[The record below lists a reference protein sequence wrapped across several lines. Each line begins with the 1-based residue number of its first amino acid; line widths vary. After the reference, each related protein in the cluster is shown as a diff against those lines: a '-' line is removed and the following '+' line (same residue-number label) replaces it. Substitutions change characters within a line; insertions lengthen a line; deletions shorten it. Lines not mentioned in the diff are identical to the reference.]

1 MLCVAI
7 VIRLW
12 LYEQI
17 AMMVMLGGWV
27 AKLIVDNIDGVEVVC
42 EEI

>member
-7 VIRLW
+7 FIKLW
-12 LYEQI
+12 LYEQF
-17 AMMVMLGGWV
+17 AMMVMV
-27 AKLIVDNIDGVEVVC
+27 EVIVGKIDGVEVVC